1 MSEVSAY
8 LLSIVGVVLLSI
20 VLDLVLSDGTTKKYI
35 KSIMSLILIFVLVS
49 PLPKI
54 IKNGV
59 NFSFI
64 ESSVSLDENYQN
76 VIFEQQKNQLEKNL
90 EKLLADEG
98 FKNVKVSIWADNFNG
113 LNINTIFVDL
123 SNLVLSENNQHINKY
138 EAIKILLTKQTG
150 IKEEQVIFND

>member
-35 KSIMSLILIFVLVS
+35 KSIMSLILIFVLVG

-98 FKNVKVSIWADNFNG
+98 FKNINISIWADNFNG